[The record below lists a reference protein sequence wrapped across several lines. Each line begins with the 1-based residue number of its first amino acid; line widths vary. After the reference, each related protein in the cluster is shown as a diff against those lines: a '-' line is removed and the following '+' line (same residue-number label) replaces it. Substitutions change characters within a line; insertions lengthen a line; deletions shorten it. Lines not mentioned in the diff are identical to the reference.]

1 MKSGDSLSFS
11 GLVYYVIHLI
21 PFLCLFICLQLK
33 NVSGSVSLSRSKSL
47 SGNPIHLLML
57 TSFLCLLS
65 SHCPPVLI
73 KPRFTVV
80 PQTQLPRNT
89 FADYL

>member
-1 MKSGDSLSFS
+1 MLYLNLCAASRKTLNKNPTMKSGDSLSFS

-47 SGNPIHLLML
+47 SGNPIHLLM
-57 TSFLCLLS
+57 
-65 SHCPPVLI
+65 
-73 KPRFTVV
+73 
-80 PQTQLPRNT
+80 
-89 FADYL
+89 

>member
-1 MKSGDSLSFS
+1 MLYLNLCAASRKTLNKNLTMKSGDSLSFS

-47 SGNPIHLLML
+47 SGNPIHLLM
-57 TSFLCLLS
+57 
-65 SHCPPVLI
+65 
-73 KPRFTVV
+73 
-80 PQTQLPRNT
+80 
-89 FADYL
+89 